1 MKRQGIDDGTDHQFK
16 VLVPRSEMTGADRRW
31 ASQYELGD
39 VLRYQRGSKELELAR
54 GSYAEVMA
62 IDAKII

>member
-1 MKRQGIDDGTDHQFK
+1 
-16 VLVPRSEMTGADRRW
+16 MTGADRRW